1 MNYSLDSFT
10 SNRRSFL
17 KTGALAAG
25 GLALPNI
32 LRSAHHEN
40 SSHNGTLN
48 IACIGIGG
56 KGSSDS
62 AAAAKYGNIVAVC
75 DIDLEGRAAES
86 LENYPKAKR
95 FTDYRV
101 MFDKMAKEI
110 DAVTISVPDHSHFP
124 AAMYAMALGKHVFVQ
139 KPLAN
144 TIWECR
150 QLLLA
155 ARKYGVTTQMG
166 IQGHT
171 FEGQRLLKEWTEAGV
186 IGRPESVRYWTN
198 RPIWPQDEKLKFKT
212 AKKPDHINWNVWKG
226 TTAREQPYSPSLH
239 PFAWRASWD
248 YGCGAMGDIG
258 CHLIDAAF
266 WAFDLDIPN
275 RVEAEMNTPFSDTV
289 APSNA
294 VIHYQFDSA
303 NGKKLKKPFEF
314 LWSDG
319 GLKPKRP
326 DGLPEGQE
334 LDRQFGQLIYGTKG
348 QIYSAGG
355 YCESLRLFPESEMQ
369 RARDAKPEKKY
380 ARVKGGP
387 VKEWID
393 CIHAGT
399 QPGANFE
406 YASRL
411 TEVVLLG
418 NLAVRLGKPIEWDSK
433 NLKVKGIP
441 EADAMIKREYR
452 KGWEFEEIKA

>member
-1 MNYSLDSFT
+1 MNHPLNPFAQ
-10 SNRRSFL
+10 NRRDFL
-17 KTGALAAG
+17 KTGAVITG
-25 GLALPNI
+25 GLAFPNVV
-32 LRSAHHEN
+32 RAAHHEN

-56 KGSSDS
+56 KGNSDVAN
-62 AAAAKYGNIVAVC
+62 AAEEGNIVALC
-75 DIDLEGRAAES
+75 DIDIEGRGAKTAE
-86 LENYPKAKR
+86 LHPKAKR
-95 FTDYRV
+95 FTDYRK
-101 MFDKMAKEI
+101 MFDAMADQI

-155 ARKYGVTTQMG
+155 ARKYGVVTQMG

-186 IGRPESVRYWTN
+186 IGRPERVRYWTN
-198 RPIWPQDEKLKFKT
+198 RPIWPQDERLKFK
-212 AKKPDHINWNVWKG
+212 AGQKPDGLNWDVWEG
-226 TTAREQPYSPSLH
+226 TTALEQPYSADLH
-239 PFAWRASWD
+239 PFKWRASWE
-248 YGCGAMGDIG
+248 YGCGALGDIG
-258 CHLIDAAF
+258 CHLFDAAF

-275 RVEAEMNTPFSDTV
+275 KVDVEMNTPFSDKV
-289 APSNA
+289 APSNT
-294 VIHYQFDSA
+294 VIHYQFDRA

-319 GLKPKRP
+319 GLKPKLP
-326 DGLPEGQE
+326 EGFPEGQE
-334 LDRQFGQLIYGTKG
+334 LDRQFGQLIYGSEA

-355 YCESLRLFPESEMQ
+355 YCESLRLFPEKEMQ
-369 RARDAKPEKKY
+369 RVRDARPEKKY
-380 ARVKGGP
+380 ARVRGGP
-387 VKEWID
+387 VKEWTD
-393 CIHAGT
+393 AIHAGT

-433 NLKVKGIP
+433 NLKVKGVP
-441 EADAMIKREYR
+441 EADALIKRQYR